1 MGTFNTAIDKG
12 KNFIVFYSPEG
23 PTVKMIRWGW
33 FEDNIISKYVSL
45 VGAVGKPIVTFRS
58 LAVELDEGG
67 SPKYTDSNG
76 AAIKTSVRIP
86 DHNLLRP
93 INPSH
98 SLIFKSEY
106 STMKGSAKSRTQK
119 IEHMLAEVNST
130 MVGGSKSRQ
139 FNHPEFTSTDSKE
152 GDGYLRNIFVN
163 VEVIQK
169 KFGIDIDNLGPTQGT
184 DGYHTEGISPS
195 TNIVAS
201 MKSVL
206 SEISA
211 NFSNFWEFDVITD
224 VSNPENSLVVDKNHS
239 PVRVGS
245 YTRFLQSDLGN
256 PAQVSDL
263 GVYLFPSMEFSSV
276 VKNQTFDV
284 SIPKG
289 DAAVY
294 YYAANSVNTEPSSDI
309 EIRSAQN
316 FAAIQNSDRDLEA
329 EQGLYG
335 GLGRLYTQYP
345 NGGYPYGDESRKM
358 KLESD
363 FNHKEKVHV
372 FAEFYNK
379 EFDGI
384 AERRYWRKYS
394 ATPTAKS
401 GKIETDESP
410 TEDRSIIFSDG
421 RYQYVTEKSA
431 DTADSIA
438 SVASDA
444 VSSVSDAVTG
454 AVNNTPP
461 VESINESEGKATAGG
476 LTFGKPKIK
485 SMSELDLS
493 LAFNEG
499 RTAGDNEFYGS
510 DSTSTA
516 DPNKTAVEVFI
527 GPTQNNESVT
537 VEEIFDSK
545 PKPKKA
551 VTVTAETQ
559 NIDFLYYSVD
569 PDGAS
574 ESHPLERMRLKSTV
588 KKYASTLMNSS
599 GTKGRKSMPP
609 FYPASLSLTIDG
621 ISGVSPGNLFNVSY
635 APAKYN
641 KNFVN
646 EGTGY
651 GPLMFFRIS
660 DLKQEVTV
668 DGWNTSFSS
677 IGMPN
682 TDAMSE
688 FTKIKQSAV
697 DDFFSLEMGR
707 AFGTENMPLD
717 YFGKIKDFISVIGDV
732 ADSVTNFFDNALT
745 NQAETK
751 AAKKLA
757 EAEREEKKKK
767 IDNMD
772 GKVTPVSEQDGEYL
786 KKIAGVTSDIATP
799 IKGVAAGVGT
809 IAIGGFGAISD
820 SVSKFLSSGFGE
832 LSEGDISKNGN
843 INPSGGE
850 KSTTTL
856 EADMTDVGGSD
867 KSPDKIPQAVNEE
880 LGAPTS
886 DIPASFGARLA
897 NTMKKIKASLRK
909 KQRDVKSPKPS
920 ERATVL
926 LKKIKFTHNVSETA
940 MAGDFNVQVE
950 TIGKFKEKEETFIT
964 AETVGSSVFATRKR
978 IKAYNEKV
986 IAARFAA
993 EFPDEEIADNEGS
1006 TKQNPGYPFTQDNY
1020 DIIDPFGSHEN
1031 AEAARAALASIFK
1044 DSSGNPYNSYT
1055 AYLNDLGPN
1064 SLSIRKE
1071 HWDSNSEI
1079 W

>member
-1 MGTFNTAIDKG
+1 MGTFNTLIDKG
-12 KNFIVFYSPEG
+12 KNFIVFNSPEG

-33 FEDNIISKYVSL
+33 FEDNIISKYISL
-45 VGAVGKPIVTFRS
+45 IGSVRRPLVTFRS
-58 LAVELDEGG
+58 VAVELDEGG
-67 SPKYTDSNG
+67 NPKHTDDNG
-76 AAIKTSVRIP
+76 VAIKTSVRIP

-106 STMKGSAKSRTQK
+106 STMRGSAKSRTQK
-119 IEHMLAEVNST
+119 IEHMLVEVNST

-139 FNHPEFTSTDSKE
+139 FNHPEYTSTDSKE

-224 VSNPENSLVVDKNHS
+224 GSNPENSLVVDKNHS

-316 FAAIQNSDRDLEA
+316 FAAIQNSDRDLES

-363 FNHKEKVHV
+363 FNHKEKVHTL
-372 FAEFYNK
+372 AEFINPNLDEK
-379 EFDGI
+379 RS
-384 AERRYWRKYS
+384 ERIYWRKYS
-394 ATPTAKS
+394 PTPTAKS

-410 TEDRSIIFSDG
+410 TENRSLIFSDG
-421 RYQYVTEKSA
+421 RYQYVTEKPA
-431 DTADSIA
+431 DTAHSIA

-444 VSSVSDAVTG
+444 VSSVSDAVDG
-454 AVNNTPP
+454 AVGNTSPEEP
-461 VESINESEGKATAGG
+461 INESSDTAAAGS
-476 LTFGKPKIK
+476 LTFGKAQDK
-485 SMSELDLS
+485 SID
-493 LAFNEG
+493 NEYLQQ
-499 RTAGDNEFYGS
+499 TISPFLGDNGGGS
-510 DSTSTA
+510 IPLEMYLAVQEEEEKTVLRPVFNA
-516 DPNKTAVEVFI
+516 DAAKA
-527 GPTQNNESVT
+527 
-537 VEEIFDSK
+537 
-545 PKPKKA
+545 KKA

-569 PDGAS
+569 PKGSD
-574 ESHPLERMRLKSTV
+574 SHPLERMRLKSTV

-646 EGTGY
+646 GGTEY

-677 IGMPN
+677 IGLPN
-682 TDAMSE
+682 TDAISE
-688 FTKIKQSAV
+688 FTKLKQSAV

-707 AFGTENMPLD
+707 AFGTENMPFD
-717 YFGKIKDFISVIGDV
+717 YLGKIKDFISVIGDV

-809 IAIGGFGAISD
+809 IASGGFGAISGA
-820 SVSKFLSSGFGE
+820 VSNFLSSGFGE

-856 EADMTDVGGSD
+856 EADMVDAGGSD
-867 KSPDKIPQAVNEE
+867 KSPDKIPQTVDEE

-886 DIPASFGARLA
+886 DIPASFGVRLA
-897 NTMKKIKASLRK
+897 NIMKKIKAGLRK

-920 ERATVL
+920 ERAIVL
-926 LKKIKFTHNVSETA
+926 LKKIKFTHNVSTTA

-964 AETVGSSVFATRKR
+964 AEMAGSSVFATRKR
-978 IKAYNEKV
+978 IQKYNEQV
-986 IAARFAA
+986 IAARFAT
-993 EFPDEEIADNEGS
+993 EFPNEEIAENEGS
-1006 TKQNPGYPFTQDNY
+1006 TKQNPGYPFVDPY
-1020 DIIDPFGSHEN
+1020 YSEDPFGSHAN
-1031 AEAARAALASIFK
+1031 RADARAALASAFR
-1044 DSSGNPYNSYT
+1044 DADGNPYTGYT
-1055 AYLNDLGPN
+1055 AYKNDYQDDAQ
-1064 SLSIRKE
+1064 RKE
-1071 HWDSNSEI
+1071 HWDSTPAI

>member
-67 SPKYTDSNG
+67 NPKYTDKDG

-119 IEHMLAEVNST
+119 IEHMLVEVNNT

-139 FNHPEFTSTDSKE
+139 FNHPEYTSTDSKE

-169 KFGIDIDNLGPTQGT
+169 KFGIDIDNLGPSQGT

-211 NFSNFWEFDVITD
+211 NFSNFWDFDVITD

-345 NGGYPYGDESRKM
+345 NGGYPYGDESRKI

-372 FAEFYNK
+372 FAEFYN
-379 EFDGI
+379 EAFDGI

-421 RYQYVTEKSA
+421 RYQYVTEKPKEDVANILEQAGSNVT
-431 DTADSIA
+431 DF
-438 SVASDA
+438 VASGGG
-444 VSSVSDAVTG
+444 SFSVDELEA
-454 AVNNTPP
+454 
-461 VESINESEGKATAGG
+461 INESEGKATAGG
-476 LTFGKPKIK
+476 LTFGEPKIK
-485 SMSELDLS
+485 SMDELDFS

-499 RTAGDNEFYGS
+499 RTAGDNEFFGS

-537 VEEIFDSK
+537 VEEVFDSK

-569 PDGAS
+569 PDGS
-574 ESHPLERMRLKSTV
+574 SDSHPLERMRLKSTV

-621 ISGVSPGNLFNVSY
+621 ISGIGPGNLFNVSY

-677 IGMPN
+677 IGIQN
-682 TDAMSE
+682 NDAMSE
-688 FTKIKQSAV
+688 FTKLKQSAV

-717 YFGKIKDFISVIGDV
+717 YLGKIKDFISVIGDV
-732 ADSVTNFFDNALT
+732 ADSVTNFFDAALT

-786 KKIAGVTSDIATP
+786 KKIAGVTSDITTP
-799 IKGVAAGVGT
+799 IQGVAGGVAT

-820 SVSKFLSSGFGE
+820 SISNFLSSGFGK
-832 LSEGDISKNGN
+832 LPEGDISKNGN

-850 KSTTTL
+850 KSTTVL
-856 EADMTDVGGSD
+856 EADMVDVGGSD
-867 KSPDKIPQAVNEE
+867 KSPDKIPQTVDEE
-880 LGAPTS
+880 LGIPTS
-886 DIPASFGARLA
+886 DIPASFGVRLA
-897 NTMKKIKASLRK
+897 NTVKKIKASLRR
-909 KQRDVKSPKPS
+909 KQRDIKSPKPS
-920 ERATVL
+920 ERAIVL
-926 LKKIKFTHNVSETA
+926 LKKIKFTHNVSTTA

-964 AETVGSSVFATRKR
+964 AEMAGSSVFATRKR
-978 IKAYNEKV
+978 IKKYNEQV
-986 IAARFAA
+986 IAARFAV
-993 EFPDEEIADNEGS
+993 EFPDEEIAENEGS
-1006 TKQNPGYPFTQDNY
+1006 TQQNPGYPFTQENFG
-1020 DIIDPFGSHEN
+1020 ITDPFGSHEN
-1031 AEAARAALASIFK
+1031 AAAARAALASIFM
-1044 DSSGNPYNSYT
+1044 DSSGNRYNSYT
-1055 AYLNDLGPN
+1055 AYKNDLGPN

>member
-1 MGTFNTAIDKG
+1 MGTFNTLIDKG
-12 KNFIVFYSPEG
+12 KNFIVFNSPEG

-45 VGAVGKPIVTFRS
+45 VGAAGKPIVTFRS

-67 SPKYTDSNG
+67 NPKYTDSNG
-76 AAIKTSVRIP
+76 VAIKTSVRIP

-106 STMKGSAKSRTQK
+106 STMRGSAKSRTQK
-119 IEHMLAEVNST
+119 IEHMLVEVNST

-139 FNHPEFTSTDSKE
+139 FNHPEYTSTDSKE

-224 VSNPENSLVVDKNHS
+224 GSNPENSLVVDKNHS

-316 FAAIQNSDRDLEA
+316 FAAIQNSDRDLES

-363 FNHKEKVHV
+363 FNHKEKVHTL
-372 FAEFYNK
+372 AEFINPNLDEK
-379 EFDGI
+379 RS
-384 AERRYWRKYS
+384 ERIYWRKYS
-394 ATPTAKS
+394 PTPTAKS

-410 TEDRSIIFSDG
+410 TENRSLIFSDG
-421 RYQYVTEKSA
+421 RYQYVTEKPA
-431 DTADSIA
+431 DTAHSIA

-444 VSSVSDAVTG
+444 VSSVSDAVDG
-454 AVNNTPP
+454 AVGNTSPEEP
-461 VESINESEGKATAGG
+461 INESSDTAAAGS
-476 LTFGKPKIK
+476 LTFGEPQDK
-485 SMSELDLS
+485 SID
-493 LAFNEG
+493 NEYLQQ
-499 RTAGDNEFYGS
+499 TISPFLGDNGGGS
-510 DSTSTA
+510 IPLEMYLAVQEEEEKTVLRPVFNA
-516 DPNKTAVEVFI
+516 DAAKA
-527 GPTQNNESVT
+527 
-537 VEEIFDSK
+537 
-545 PKPKKA
+545 KKA

-569 PDGAS
+569 PKGSD
-574 ESHPLERMRLKSTV
+574 SHPLERMRLKSTV

-646 EGTGY
+646 GGTEY

-677 IGMPN
+677 IGLPN
-682 TDAMSE
+682 TDAISE
-688 FTKIKQSAV
+688 FTKLKQSAV

-707 AFGTENMPLD
+707 AFGTENMPFD
-717 YFGKIKDFISVIGDV
+717 YLGKIKDFISVIGDV

-809 IAIGGFGAISD
+809 IASGGFGAISGA
-820 SVSKFLSSGFGE
+820 VSNFLSSGFGE

-856 EADMTDVGGSD
+856 EADMVDAGGSD
-867 KSPDKIPQAVNEE
+867 KSPDKIPQTVDEE

-886 DIPASFGARLA
+886 DIPASFGVRLA
-897 NTMKKIKASLRK
+897 NIMKKIKAGLRK

-920 ERATVL
+920 ERAIVL
-926 LKKIKFTHNVSETA
+926 LKKIKFTHNVSTTA

-964 AETVGSSVFATRKR
+964 AEMAGSSVFATRKR
-978 IKAYNEKV
+978 IQKYNEQV
-986 IAARFAA
+986 IAARFAT
-993 EFPDEEIADNEGS
+993 EFPNEEIAENEGS
-1006 TKQNPGYPFTQDNY
+1006 TKQNPGYPFVDPY
-1020 DIIDPFGSHEN
+1020 YSEDPFGSHAN
-1031 AEAARAALASIFK
+1031 RADARAALASAFR
-1044 DSSGNPYNSYT
+1044 DADGNPYTGYT
-1055 AYLNDLGPN
+1055 AYKNDYQDDAQ
-1064 SLSIRKE
+1064 RKE
-1071 HWDSNSEI
+1071 HWDSTPAI